1 MTSSSPGDS
10 QEATAI
16 ALEAMAQEAAAITRA
31 QQTNADRIPRALQA
45 LRGQPGKLIITG
57 LGKSGHIGRKI
68 AATMSSIGTPAVFVH
83 STEALHG
90 DSGVLTPGDAM
101 IAISNSGETTEVC
114 SFALMATRID
124 VPLVALTAE
133 DDSTLGRLADVV
145 LSTAVEKEAD
155 PLGLAPTSSTTVTLA
170 LGDAVAIGLMHLRG
184 FTPEDFHRYH
194 PGGSLGAML
203 SKEDQA

>member
-1 MTSSSPGDS
+1 MTSSSLEDS

-16 ALEAMAQEAAAITRA
+16 ALEAMSQEAAAIIRA
-31 QQTNADRIPRALQA
+31 QQANADRIQQA
-45 LRGQPGKLIITG
+45 LDTLQQRSGKLIVTG

-68 AATMSSIGTPAVFVH
+68 AATMSSVGTPALFVH

-90 DSGVLTPGDAM
+90 DSGVLTAGDAM

-114 SFALMATRID
+114 SFALMATRIE
-124 VPLVALTAE
+124 VPLVALTAA
-133 DDSTLGRLADVV
+133 DSSTLGGLADVV
-145 LSTAVEKEAD
+145 LTTAVEKEAD

-170 LGDAVAIGLMHLRG
+170 LGDALAIGLMHLRG

-203 SKEDQA
+203 ADEGQA